1 MHEQE
6 IKKIM
11 TDLKNG
17 KFEVGEAIKKL
28 KFLPFEDLGF
38 AKIDHHRA
46 LRKGFPEVVFCQ
58 NKTVNQVVEIVKKL
72 SDGNSVVLATRATAE
87 MFKAVKKHIKN
98 AKYNDKSKTIIIN
111 KKKFDSK
118 TKNKILVLTAGTS
131 DINVAEEAAVVA
143 ESMGNKVEKI
153 YDVGVA
159 GLHRLLNNK
168 NQIENANVLIV
179 VAGMDGVLPS
189 VVSGLFG
196 KPIIAVPTSVGY
208 GASFKGVAPLL
219 TMLNSC
225 SPGVVVVNIDNGFG
239 AGYFASM
246 INK

>member
-1 MHEQE
+1 MYEQK
-6 IKKIM
+6 IK
-11 TDLKNG
+11 
-17 KFEVGEAIKKL
+17 EVMSSLAKKRITVEDAVRKL
-28 KFLPFEDLGF
+28 KFMPFEDLGF

-58 NKTVNQVVEIVKKL
+58 GKTKGQVVEIVKKL
-72 SDGNSVVLATRATAE
+72 SKNSATVLATRATGE
-87 MFKAVKKHIKN
+87 MFREVRKHIKS
-98 AKYNDKSKTIIIN
+98 AKYNKISRTIIISKN
-111 KKKFDSK
+111 KIA
-118 TKNKILVLTAGTS
+118 KNGKILVLSAGTS
-131 DINVAEEAAVVA
+131 DINVAEEAAAVA
-143 ESMGNKVEKI
+143 EAMGSKVERL

-159 GLHRLLNNK
+159 GLHRLLSNRK
-168 NQIENANVLIV
+168 KLSDANVLIV

-189 VVSGLFG
+189 VVSGLIG

-208 GASFKGVAPLL
+208 GASFKGIAPLL

-225 SPGVVVVNIDNGFG
+225 SPGVAVVNIDNGFG